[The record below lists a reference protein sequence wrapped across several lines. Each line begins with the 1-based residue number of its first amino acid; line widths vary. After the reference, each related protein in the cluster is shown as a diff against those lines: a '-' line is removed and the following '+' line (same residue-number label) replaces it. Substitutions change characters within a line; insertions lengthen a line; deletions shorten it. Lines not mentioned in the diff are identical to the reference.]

1 MQKISRRR
9 FLSLCA
15 GAVVLGGGWVLARG
29 RILPELRDRTAAAL
43 GRGRVT
49 YLRQIV
55 AQDNAAARTIMW
67 QSPAS
72 LVAPAVELTRGEAAE
87 TQRFPAEEEAF
98 TEDGV
103 TVYLYTAQ
111 VTGLERG
118 ARYRYRVA
126 AGEERGGWTLLQ
138 ADDGGAFR
146 ALIFPDSQSSDY
158 AGWRELA
165 QMARQRNPD
174 ARFFINMGDL
184 VDNGE
189 DHTQWNAWLDGVE
202 GIIDTIPIAPLMGNH
217 ETYDKQWQVREP
229 VAYLREFAL
238 PGNGSKEYDRRYYS
252 FDYGPVHFLV
262 LDTQQGEEQE
272 RHPHI
277 TEAQEAWFR
286 SDVQR
291 TRQPWKVVLMHK
303 DPLQYR
309 IHGRPERGEGFSEE
323 GKLWMPLFDA
333 AGIDLVLSA
342 HLHTYRNRGH
352 IKGFERSAEG
362 PLYVL
367 TGVAGDV
374 RYPGL
379 WVDHAVDEVVAP
391 QPETDN
397 YLTLDADEDML
408 IVRCFLPDG
417 TQIDEAAV
425 KKT

>member
-1 MQKISRRR
+1 MQKISRRQ

-43 GRGRVT
+43 GRGACHLSAADRRTGQRGGAHHHVAVSRVAC
-49 YLRQIV
+49 RARRGID
-55 AQDNAAARTIMW
+55 ARRGGGDAA
-67 QSPAS
+67 
-72 LVAPAVELTRGEAAE
+72 
-87 TQRFPAEEEAF
+87 FPAEEEAF

-126 AGEERGGWTLLQ
+126 AGEERGGWTPLQ

-158 AGWRELA
+158 AGMTSSGKCAKLC
-165 QMARQRNPD
+165 
-174 ARFFINMGDL
+174 
-184 VDNGE
+184 
-189 DHTQWNAWLDGVE
+189 
-202 GIIDTIPIAPLMGNH
+202 
-217 ETYDKQWQVREP
+217 Y
-229 VAYLREFAL
+229 AL

-362 PLYVL
+362 SLYVL

>member
-1 MQKISRRR
+1 MTSSGKCAN
-9 FLSLCA
+9 LC
-15 GAVVLGGGWVLARG
+15 
-29 RILPELRDRTAAAL
+29 
-43 GRGRVT
+43 
-49 YLRQIV
+49 Y
-55 AQDNAAARTIMW
+55 
-67 QSPAS
+67 
-72 LVAPAVELTRGEAAE
+72 
-87 TQRFPAEEEAF
+87 
-98 TEDGV
+98 
-103 TVYLYTAQ
+103 
-111 VTGLERG
+111 
-118 ARYRYRVA
+118 
-126 AGEERGGWTLLQ
+126 
-138 ADDGGAFR
+138 
-146 ALIFPDSQSSDY
+146 
-158 AGWRELA
+158 
-165 QMARQRNPD
+165 
-174 ARFFINMGDL
+174 
-184 VDNGE
+184 
-189 DHTQWNAWLDGVE
+189 
-202 GIIDTIPIAPLMGNH
+202 
-217 ETYDKQWQVREP
+217 
-229 VAYLREFAL
+229 AL

-291 TRQPWKVVLMHK
+291 TRRPSKVVLMHK

-352 IKGFERSAEG
+352 IKGFKRSVEG
-362 PLYVL
+362 PLYIL

-417 TQIDEAAV
+417 T
-425 KKT
+425 

>member
-1 MQKISRRR
+1 MQKISRRQ

-15 GAVVLGGGWVLARG
+15 GAVVLGGGWVFARG

-72 LVAPAVELTRGEAAE
+72 LVAPAVELTREGAAE
-87 TQRFPAEEEAF
+87 MQRFPAEEEAF

-126 AGEERGGWTLLQ
+126 AGEERGGWTPLQ

-158 AGWRELA
+158 ADWRELA

-174 ARFFINMGDL
+174 AKFFINMGDL

-291 TRQPWKVVLMHK
+291 TLSRGRSCSCIKTRCSIASTDDRSVGKVFPK
-303 DPLQYR
+303 RAKYGCR
-309 IHGRPERGEGFSEE
+309 SSTRRASTSFSPPTFIRTATAVIS
-323 GKLWMPLFDA
+323 KA
-333 AGIDLVLSA
+333 SSA
-342 HLHTYRNRGH
+342 VR
-352 IKGFERSAEG
+352 KARS
-362 PLYVL
+362 
-367 TGVAGDV
+367 TS
-374 RYPGL
+374 
-379 WVDHAVDEVVAP
+379 
-391 QPETDN
+391 
-397 YLTLDADEDML
+397 
-408 IVRCFLPDG
+408 
-417 TQIDEAAV
+417 
-425 KKT
+425 

>member
-1 MQKISRRR
+1 M
-9 FLSLCA
+9 
-15 GAVVLGGGWVLARG
+15 
-29 RILPELRDRTAAAL
+29 
-43 GRGRVT
+43 
-49 YLRQIV
+49 
-55 AQDNAAARTIMW
+55 
-67 QSPAS
+67 
-72 LVAPAVELTRGEAAE
+72 
-87 TQRFPAEEEAF
+87 
-98 TEDGV
+98 

-126 AGEERGGWTLLQ
+126 AGEERGGWTPLQ

-362 PLYVL
+362 PLYIL

-379 WVDHAVDEVVAP
+379 WVDHALDKVVAP